1 MKRTLLII
9 LSVMGVAGLARVQA
23 QLIDVQFND
32 DSINTIYDGG
42 AGSPNPLPVM
52 VGGAVVGGGN
62 DYWNQINA
70 ATLTYANPPL
80 LATTVSPVALYYV
93 DGVTLSGVSMTLF
106 APNGTYNA
114 NSAWW
119 GNASPFTTAGSPYS
133 ALMQTCAVANNGA
146 GPVGNVTLTGL
157 ADNQN
162 YTLYVYT
169 ASDGNVGAGRTG
181 TFTVNGISQNYTW
194 DGLTSTLVNGT
205 TYLEFNAVSDGT
217 GTLVIDFG
225 NATAETDFNG
235 FQLAEVVPEP
245 GTLALLGMGLA
256 LPFYFLRRRNS

>member
-1 MKRTLLII
+1 M
-9 LSVMGVAGLARVQA
+9 LSVMGAAGWTSVQA

-32 DSINTIYDGG
+32 DSINKIYDGG
-42 AGSPNPLPVM
+42 AGSPSPLPVM
-52 VGGAVVGGGN
+52 TGAAVIGSAGDV
-62 DYWNQINA
+62 WNQITA
-70 ATLTYANPPL
+70 ANLTYSAPPL
-80 LATTVSPVALYYV
+80 GATTVSPVALDYV
-93 DGVTLSGVSMTLF
+93 DGVTPSGVSLTLS

-114 NSAWW
+114 NAAWW

-133 ALMQTCAVANNGA
+133 ALMQTVLVANNGA

-157 ADNQN
+157 ALNQQ
-162 YTLYVYT
+162 YALYVYM
-169 ASDGNVGAGRTG
+169 ASDQNVGAGRTG
-181 TFTVNGISQNYTW
+181 TFTVNGIGQNITW
-194 DGLTSTLVNGT
+194 DGATSTLVNGT

-245 GTLALLGMGLA
+245 STLALLGMGLA